1 MRIENHRLLD
11 CRYRESPNRSGG
23 ITPLFIVL
31 HSTGTFSIES
41 AIDILCDPTREN
53 PVSAHVVV
61 DWNGD
66 MTQLVPF
73 NEKAWHAGES
83 AYATRERTFTNLN
96 TLSIGVEL
104 VNPGWFLRGVDGAF
118 LHAGVQPCPE
128 SALAPFPVIVE
139 GRLPEGI
146 NALWTGYPE
155 TQMEIVE
162 ELVRAL
168 LVAYPGIQY
177 IVGHDEIAPKR
188 KVDPGPAFPMA
199 RIRALL
205 PSGMH

>member
-1 MRIENHRLLD
+1 V
-11 CRYRESPNRSGG
+11 
-23 ITPLFIVL
+23 PLFIVL
-31 HSTGTFSIES
+31 HSTGTFSAES
-41 AIDILCDPTREN
+41 AIDILCDPTLDN

-83 AYATRERTFTNLN
+83 TYATRERTFTNLN
-96 TLSIGVEL
+96 TVSIGVEL
-104 VNPGWFLRGVDGAF
+104 VNPGWFLRGEDGAF
-118 LHAGVQPCPE
+118 LHAGVQQCPD
-128 SALAPFPVIVE
+128 SALAPFPGIVE

-146 NALWTGYPE
+146 TAFWTGYSE
-155 TQMEIVE
+155 TQIEIVE

-177 IVGHDEIAPKR
+177 IVGHDQIAPRR

-205 PSGMH
+205 NPPAAAR